1 MTESERDPYIEW
13 IVRQARQPVELSA
26 GARARLM
33 DAVRATPLPARPRRG
48 LGWLTSPRPL
58 TLSPLASS
66 LLAAGLVGIGV
77 LTGLA
82 VTHRDGRVPA
92 EQPAA
97 VAANPQLPVH
107 DSLQVHRFELTAPG
121 AVKVAL
127 VGDFNDWNAAATPMK
142 RAPNGAAWTVTVQLP
157 AGRHVYAFVVDGA
170 GGTSKWMPDPAALRA
185 PDDGFG
191 TTNSVVLVGQQGSAT

>member
-1 MTESERDPYIEW
+1 MSESERDPYIEW
-13 IVRQARQPVELSA
+13 IARQGRQTVELSA

-33 DAVRATPLPARPRRG
+33 DAVRTTPLPVRPRRG
-48 LGWLTSPRPL
+48 LSWLTAARPL
-58 TLSPLASS
+58 ARSPLTSA

-77 LTGLA
+77 IAGIG
-82 VTHRDGRVPA
+82 VTHRDGRTPA

-121 AVKVAL
+121 AVGVSL
-127 VGDFNDWNAAATPMK
+127 VGDFNAWNPAATPMVRTADGK
-142 RAPNGAAWTVTVQLP
+142 GWTVTVQLP
-157 AGRHVYAFVVDGA
+157 AGRHVYAFVVDGE
-170 GGTSKWMPDPAALRA
+170 GGASKWVPDPAALRA

-191 TTNSVVLVGQQGSAT
+191 TANSVVLVGQRGTT